1 MKHTITA
8 MTDLLFEVAE
18 TKERMTELNH
28 ELAQLDR
35 GNSDFATYLNPM
47 MGKIE
52 MRISDALDLFFEEV
66 TGSEELAS
74 HMLYETGMVTSDGIE
89 YNLRERNQF
98 NNFIVMNKNQKQE
111 SDQEIKESCA
121 EMLLKQKHADKE
133 KLIEELILHGRV
145 LLKDV
150 DYMAVKHQH
159 GVRPDSAD
167 FFEAAIRLVCCDD
180 DTGMFS

>member
-1 MKHTITA
+1 MKHTIKA

-28 ELAQLDR
+28 TLAQLDR

-52 MRISDALDLFFEEV
+52 MCISDALDLFFEDV
-66 TGSEELAS
+66 TGCTDIAS
-74 HMLYETGMVTSDGIE
+74 HMLYETGMIVSDGIE

-98 NNFIVMNKNQKQE
+98 NNFIVMNNKQNQE
-111 SDQEIKESCA
+111 SYHRIKEACA

-159 GVRPDSAD
+159 GIRPDSAD
-167 FFEAAIRLVCCDD
+167 FFEAAIRLVCSDD
-180 DTGMFS
+180 ETGIFS